1 MSNDYGIANYRIN
14 LLKRKVA
21 ELEALL
27 RVCITPQAYLAEIG
41 RIQDIVIEQGKTICN
56 LQQTVCKTQ
65 AEADRLLAEILKV
78 GHAQG
83 IISAATSRER
93 DLETFIADQDK
104 KMADDLTEFNTTVE
118 KLALANCEINRLR
131 PFVDKMYAEAHR
143 AQVAEELVSGLRAE
157 IDELKNRLD
166 ELAICAGNAG
176 SNAGA
181 TAEINAGQA
190 QTIANLEASCAA
202 LSLVVRD
209 CSTSNTHL
217 VLRDEIATLKS
228 NASVLNSETESQYQ
242 AYESALRGKNQTL
255 DSQAEEIANLKVQT
269 EDIAKQ
275 AQVIAD
281 LKELVALYDADKPVP
296 IRKLLQGKKAK
307 KAKA

>member
-93 DLETFIADQDK
+93 DLEAFIADQDK

-190 QTIANLEASCAA
+190 QTIANLEAAA
-202 LSLVVRD
+202 
-209 CSTSNTHL
+209 T

-255 DSQAEEIANLKVQT
+255 DSQAEEIEGLIFTTK
-269 EDIAKQ
+269 DIAKQ